1 MLVFPTFKFPLHL
14 ATHEEVCLLCGRE
27 QAGQHGEM
35 HTSMTWAIPD
45 GLSLGVQQKA
55 ARHTITLLTR
65 APGDTGLEN
74 YGVKK
79 LGLVQSI
86 VFQVDSVWKENSIKQ
101 LRCTW
106 AFSRRVCS
114 WSFLWFNKNVSAFH
128 LLQLHQETE
137 TPSKTPAEK
146 KNERL
151 TKLRGRI
158 SISNLNNIKPILFK
172 NKHKAFVWAVSHPR
186 FSATEKWTAA
196 LWGGNAN
203 IKGWHGPALH
213 SWDMG
218 HPYRRT
224 CFDDTHENTKK
235 KTPIKQRYIQ
245 RKTNFWKFITVCVF
259 NVPN

>member
-14 ATHEEVCLLCGRE
+14 ATHEEVCLLCGRQ

-55 ARHTITLLTR
+55 ARHTITLPTR

-79 LGLVQSI
+79 RGLVQSI

-106 AFSRRVCS
+106 AFSRRVHS
-114 WSFLWFNKNVSAFH
+114 WSFLWFNKNVSAFTYYNCTRKLKH
-128 LLQLHQETE
+128 LARHRL
-137 TPSKTPAEK
+137 KK

-196 LWGGNAN
+196 L
-203 IKGWHGPALH
+203 
-213 SWDMG
+213 
-218 HPYRRT
+218 
-224 CFDDTHENTKK
+224 
-235 KTPIKQRYIQ
+235 
-245 RKTNFWKFITVCVF
+245 
-259 NVPN
+259 